1 MYVLCGKT
9 AQWWS
14 TLCVVETVV
23 NLCLLGLVL
32 YPMMYSAL
40 DHFMESRAI

>member
-1 MYVLCGKT
+1 MTLKT
-9 AQWWS
+9 
-14 TLCVVETVV
+14 CFVEIIV

-32 YPMMYSAL
+32 FMMYSAL